1 MNDYIKRWYP
11 AALALAACAVS
22 LAVFDRLPDSMA
34 VHWDL
39 AGNPNGWMPKTV
51 GAFIT
56 PGIILVSWLTLR
68 LAPLIDPRRPNYEK
82 FTSAYDLTVAALLAM
97 VFVMHLVLLA
107 VALGYPLPVV
117 RIAPALIG
125 AVFVVVGNVMPRARS
140 NFMFGIRTP
149 WTLSNERVWARTHR
163 LAGYTMTGAGV
174 VMILSAALLPPDLL
188 GAVIVA
194 AIVAALVAPAVY
206 SYLTFR
212 RESKA

>member
-11 AALALAACAVS
+11 AALALTACAVS

-39 AGNPNGWMPKTV
+39 AGNPNGWMPKSV

-56 PGIILVSWLTLR
+56 PVIILVSWLTLR
-68 LAPLIDPRRPNYEK
+68 LAPLIDPRRPTYEK
-82 FTSAYDLTVAALLAM
+82 FTGAYDLTVAALLAM
-97 VFVMHLVLLA
+97 VFVMHFVLLA
-107 VALGYPLPVV
+107 VALGYPLPVA

-163 LAGYTMTGAGV
+163 LAGYTMTGAGG
-174 VMILSAALLPPDLL
+174 VMILSAALLSPDLL

>member
-11 AALALAACAVS
+11 AGLALAASAIS
-22 LAVFDRLPDSMA
+22 LAVFHRLPLSIA

-39 AGNPNGWMPKTV
+39 AGNPNGWMPKTI
-51 GAFIT
+51 GAFIM
-56 PGIILVSWLTLR
+56 PVIILISWLTLR
-68 LAPLIDPRRPNYEK
+68 AAPRIDPRRPHYEK

-97 VFVMHLVLLA
+97 VFVMHLVLLGIG
-107 VALGYPLPVV
+107 LGYPLPVV

-174 VMILSAALLPPDLL
+174 AMILAAALLSPDLV

-194 AIVAALVAPAVY
+194 AIVTAVVAPAVY
-206 SYLTFR
+206 SFLTFR